1 MMAASGDEDAAAE
14 GGFEDAVDDLDPQME
29 EDGAE
34 DVLDDR
40 QQENPGNEA
49 QVCCCGL
56 KSAQFSRSNGHGDA
70 LATLPWLR

>member
-1 MMAASGDEDAAAE
+1 MAASGDEDAAAE

-49 QVCCCGL
+49 QVCCCRPQ
-56 KSAQFSRSNGHGDA
+56 KRAIFSI
-70 LATLPWLR
+70 